1 MIFYIPSYKRAH
13 DCRTIDYLLSCG
25 VCPSK
30 IYVSTQTQDDYEL
43 YSKNYKGKCNVIFRE
58 GNNVSMNRNTC
69 ILHARQNGFSR
80 FIMLDD
86 DYDCIMSF
94 VPKRN
99 TRIDGDLFAQ
109 FVDGIS
115 NLMDKGANLIGLY
128 PISNNM
134 FAMSQKPITRSLLTG
149 RFLAFSTNDYLFDEE
164 YRIKEDYELCLR
176 MMTDGRKVCR
186 LNRFFAK
193 VKLHAKGGCHDD
205 FEKGYSKTYSNKLL
219 TIYPDLLKKGCRD
232 GEIAL
237 R

>member
-1 MIFYIPSYKRAH
+1 
-13 DCRTIDYLLSCG
+13 
-25 VCPSK
+25 
-30 IYVSTQTQDDYEL
+30 
-43 YSKNYKGKCNVIFRE
+43 
-58 GNNVSMNRNTC
+58 MNRNTC
-69 ILHARQNGFSR
+69 ILHARENGFSR

-99 TRIDGDLFAQ
+99 TRIDGDLFTQ

-115 NLMDKGANLIGLY
+115 NLMDKGVTLIGLY

-134 FAMSQKPITRSLLTG
+134 FAMSQKPMTRSLLAG
-149 RFLAFSTNDYLFDEE
+149 YFLAFSTNEFLFDEE

-176 MMTDGRKVCR
+176 MMTNGRKVCR

-219 TIYPDLLKKGCRD
+219 TVYPDLLKKGCRD